1 MDRSST
7 RSIQTLQCSCFA
19 SFSRVS
25 LSLTHSLSP
34 SLLCAA
40 VRCAGRRRQS
50 VAPPCARVAAAL
62 PSAAPAVAA
71 RASVA
76 PSCACAPLPRAPRR
90 RRRAAVRAAAT
101 CSVLAAVKKQAAA
114 STEEASKLPA
124 EQRSQEEKREKKR
137 KEKERG
143 KKKKK
148 KERKKKG
155 KKKKEKGKV
164 GNFGFS
170 SDSSS
175 IFRRWYYFRTFLIE
189 FSSSSV
195 KASECIVCL
204 DVDVHFGDGSR

>member
-148 KERKKKG
+148 KERKKKRE
-155 KKKKEKGKV
+155 KKEGKGKSWKFRIFV
-164 GNFGFS
+164 GFIVNLS
-170 SDSSS
+170 KVIS
-175 IFRRWYYFRTFLIE
+175 RWYYFRTFLIE

-195 KASECIVCL
+195 KVCL